1 MKLNEGVS
9 VGGCSAASKRIS
21 NLDLKVCPH
30 RCFHLFGLIK
40 LLLRCSKTDQTY
52 ISHMR

>member
-21 NLDLKVCPH
+21 DLNLKVRPH
-30 RCFHLFGLIK
+30 RCFHLFRLIK
-40 LLLRCSKTDQTY
+40 VLLRCRKTDQTY
-52 ISHMR
+52 IPHMR